1 MGEHKFLTHRG
12 RRPAPARSRLPLG
25 ALLFLV
31 SWAVS
36 AVPAEGKDV
45 FNYLKEFCAIPERVP
60 GTPGHHRARDYIAAQ
75 LRDARIDSFPE
86 NGVWYYNLY
95 QSFPSESLTIGL
107 GVHWDSYRGCPGAN
121 DGGSGVALL
130 LKLCDTLEK
139 NPPRIGVE
147 LLFFDGEDVN
157 QAELIGSN
165 HFAARC
171 LTQYSFVLIL
181 DMVGDRELQ
190 IPKEGNSYQLF
201 PTLVDSIWEI
211 GQEAAPG
218 VFLPP
223 VRYYISDDHI
233 SLIKYGIRA
242 IDIIDF
248 DYQPYWH
255 TKDDTIDKC
264 SAESLEKMYRFLLR
278 IVYPPGPY

>member
-1 MGEHKFLTHRG
+1 MGEYKFLKAPFIRRLAPGLLLFVGLAVTV
-12 RRPAPARSRLPLG
+12 RPAD
-25 ALLFLV
+25 
-31 SWAVS
+31 
-36 AVPAEGKDV
+36 GKKV
-45 FNYLKEFCAIPERVP
+45 FDYLKDFCAVPERVP
-60 GTPGHHRARDYIAAQ
+60 GTPDHQRARDYIVAN
-75 LRDARIDSFPE
+75 LRGVQVDSFMD
-86 NGVWYYNLY
+86 GGTWYYNLY
-95 QSFPSESLTIGL
+95 RSFPSDSFTIGF

-130 LKLCDTLEK
+130 LKLADTLEK
-139 NPPRIGVE
+139 NPPRMGVD

-171 LTQYSFVLIL
+171 LTRYSFVLVL
-181 DMVGDRELQ
+181 DMVGDKQLQ
-190 IPKEGNSYQLF
+190 IPKEGNSTQLF
-201 PTLVDSIWEI
+201 PDLVDSIWAI

-218 VFLPP
+218 IFIPT

-264 SAESLEKMYRFLLR
+264 SADNLEKMLRFLLR
-278 IVYPPGPY
+278 IVYPPEPY

>member
-1 MGEHKFLTHRG
+1 MGERKFLTDPGNRFVKI
-12 RRPAPARSRLPLG
+12 RPRAPLG
-25 ALLFLV
+25 ALMLLV
-31 SWAVS
+31 SLAVS
-36 AVPAEGKDV
+36 IGPAEGKNV
-45 FNYLKEFCAIPERVP
+45 FDYLKEFCVVPERVP
-60 GTPGHHRARDYIAAQ
+60 GTPDHHRARDYIAAH
-75 LRDARIDSFPE
+75 LKDARIDSFPE
-86 NGVWYYNLY
+86 AGVWYYNLY
-95 QSFPSESLTIGL
+95 RSFPSESLTIGL

-139 NPPRIGVE
+139 NPPRIGVD

-171 LTQYSFVLIL
+171 LTKYSFVLVL
-181 DMVGDRELQ
+181 DMVGDKHLQ
-190 IPKEGNSYQLF
+190 IPKEGNSTQLF

-218 VFLPP
+218 IFLPA

-248 DYQPYWH
+248 DYQPFWH

-264 SAESLEKMYRFLLR
+264 SAENLEKMYRFLLR
-278 IVYPPGPY
+278 MVYPPEPY